1 MKRTKSSQIVKDL
14 MDLMVTLGKRTE
26 ASKQVALEITP
37 RDDFRIDMRP
47 TPKAWGEFTLLNL
60 RILLQVVILK
70 YVTQPFVER
79 RCESTKIVSGR
90 RRGGYRTASM
100 YR

>member
-26 ASKQVALEITP
+26 ASKQVVLEIPP

-47 TPKAWGEFTLLNL
+47 TPSL
-60 RILLQVVILK
+60 
-70 YVTQPFVER
+70 
-79 RCESTKIVSGR
+79 GR
-90 RRGGYRTASM
+90 VHAA
-100 YR
+100 